1 VCAEAV
7 TSSGVTMVT
16 CNVTVNASNIHKP
29 LEALEVRPVIV
40 NHTAA
45 GNDTAPCSESG
56 WSADVVD
63 SSSES
68 TQSRLFVLVVNVTGL
83 ATGTCLA
90 PSLTLHATTLSG
102 KLVSTIKDR
111 PPEYKL
117 LLPVSS
123 QGTYTLCVSCMS
135 LASLVYVC
143 ADRSQALVTRVCTT
157 QRSYA

>member
-1 VCAEAV
+1 
-7 TSSGVTMVT
+7 MVT

-40 NHTAA
+40 NQSAA
-45 GNDTAPCSESG
+45 GNDTAPCSESS

-68 TQSRLFVLVVNVTGL
+68 TQSRLFVLAVNVTGL
-83 ATGTCLA
+83 AAGTCSA

-102 KLVSTIKDR
+102 KLVSTIKDQ

-117 LLPVSS
+117 RLPVSS
-123 QGTYTLCVSCMS
+123 QGTVRTRCVSLVCLKPS
-135 LASLVYVC
+135 LLECVRQSG
-143 ADRSQALVTRVCTT
+143 DTR
-157 QRSYA
+157 RNGIY